1 MVYSSIFPGRQQRR
15 SPAFVLLV
23 ALPVLLSLSL
33 VSYLYL
39 YQLPAMAGSSPD
51 QQVTTSQQ
59 KSSGMEKRVDL
70 TIVGA
75 GLAGASPAKDILVM
89 YLYWYMLKRAMI

>member
-1 MVYSSIFPGRQQRR
+1 MVYSAIFPGRQQRR

-23 ALPVLLSLSL
+23 ALPLLLSLSL

-39 YQLPAMAGSSPD
+39 YKLPLMAGSSPD
-51 QQVTTSQQ
+51 QVAQQ
-59 KSSGMEKRVDL
+59 RSGMEKHVDL

-75 GLAGASPAKDILVM
+75 GLAGASSFHSIM
-89 YLYWYMLKRAMI
+89 EEIRRQTNYLTN